1 MYESLGKIFFTFR
14 PCYFGFWLLA
24 FSLLQGFWH
33 MVDIWLLKLRFL
45 SILTHSKVTGDFVT
59 IFVLSI
65 FKV

>member
-1 MYESLGKIFFTFR
+1 
-14 PCYFGFWLLA
+14 
-24 FSLLQGFWH
+24 